1 MTKIAF
7 LSDAAGICGFE
18 VAGHSSNDC
27 DDLEGKLVC
36 SAVSSAA
43 YMAANTVAEII
54 GDRCDVEVSDGFMKI
69 LVRNPSAQTRA
80 VLEGFRLHISE
91 LSKQYSKRLKIT
103 EV

>member
-18 VAGHSSNDC
+18 VAGHSTENC

-43 YMAANTVAEII
+43 YMAANTVTEII
-54 GDRCDVEVSDGFMKI
+54 GDKCDAVVDDGMMKI
-69 LVRNPSAQTRA
+69 LVENPSEKSRA

>member
-43 YMAANTVAEII
+43 YMAANTITEII
-54 GDRCDVEVSDGFMKI
+54 GDGCDAEVFDGMMKI
-69 LVRNPSAQTRA
+69 CVKNPSAQSRA

>member
-43 YMAANTVAEII
+43 YMAATTVTEII
-54 GDRCDVEVSDGFMKI
+54 GDRCDAEVFDGMMKI
-69 LVRNPSAQTRA
+69 RVQNPSAQSRA

>member
-54 GDRCDVEVSDGFMKI
+54 GDRCDAEVSDGFMKI

>member
-18 VAGHSSNDC
+18 VAGHSTENC

-43 YMAANTVAEII
+43 YMAANTVTEII
-54 GDRCDVEVSDGFMKI
+54 GDKCDAVVDDGMMKI
-69 LVRNPSAQTRA
+69 LVENPSEKSRA
-80 VLEGFRLHISE
+80 VLEGFRLHIGE

>member
-18 VAGHSSNDC
+18 VAGHSSNNC

>member
-18 VAGHSSNDC
+18 VAGHSTENC

-43 YMAANTVAEII
+43 YMAANTVTEII
-54 GDRCDVEVSDGFMKI
+54 GDKCDAEVSDGMMKI
-69 LVRNPSAQTRA
+69 RVANPSKASRA

>member
-18 VAGHSSNDC
+18 VAGHSTENC
-27 DDLEGKLVC
+27 YDLEGKLVC

-43 YMAANTVAEII
+43 YMAANTVTEII
-54 GDRCDVEVSDGFMKI
+54 GDKCDAVVDDGMMKI
-69 LVRNPSAQTRA
+69 LVENPSEKSRA

>member
-18 VAGHSSNDC
+18 VAGHSTEDC

-43 YMAANTVAEII
+43 YMAANTVTEII
-54 GDRCDVEVSDGFMKI
+54 GDKCDAVVDDGMMKI
-69 LVRNPSAQTRA
+69 LVENPSEKSRA